1 MEVNPKEKKLELE
14 TLRQF
19 MTVFNNILAIPAMVL
34 EPYVSAFIFPLDH
47 FSDIRRKDLLHRQ
60 QPVLHIYPGLVY

>member
-1 MEVNPKEKKLELE
+1 MELK

-19 MTVFNNILAIPAMVL
+19 MTIFNNVLATPAMVL

-47 FSDIRRKDLLHRQ
+47 FSDIRRKDLLSRQ
-60 QPVLHIYPGLVY
+60 QSVLHIYPGLVY